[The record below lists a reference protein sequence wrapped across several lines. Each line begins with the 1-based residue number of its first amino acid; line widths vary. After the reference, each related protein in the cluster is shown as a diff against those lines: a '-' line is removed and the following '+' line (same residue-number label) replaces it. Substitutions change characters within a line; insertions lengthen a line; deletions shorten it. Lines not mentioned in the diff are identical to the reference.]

1 MKIIYNN
8 IIPFKGYKA
17 MCVFPFIFVRKDV
30 RSLTAKDINHEK
42 IHGMQQKETLVLLFY
57 LLYGIEW
64 LVKVI
69 YYRNRHTA
77 YKNVSFERE
86 AYDNQDDITYLDKR
100 KLFSWVKYIL

>member
-1 MKIIYNN
+1 MKIVYNY

-17 MCVFPFIFVRKDV
+17 MCVFPFIFVRKDA
-30 RSLTAKDINHEK
+30 RNLTVKDINHEK
-42 IHGMQQKETLVLLFY
+42 IHGEQQKETLFLLFY

-64 LVKVI
+64 LVKVV
-69 YYRNRHTA
+69 YYRNTRTA

-86 AYDNQDDITYLDKR
+86 AYDNQDDIMYLDKR

>member
-1 MKIIYNN
+1 MITIYNN
-8 IIPFKGYKA
+8 LIPFKGYKA
-17 MCVFPFIFVRKDV
+17 MCVYPFLFVRK
-30 RSLTAKDINHEK
+30 TANITDTGINHEK
-42 IHGMQQKETLVLLFY
+42 IHGMQQIETLVLLFY

>member
-17 MCVFPFIFVRKDV
+17 MCVFPFIFVRKDAH
-30 RSLTAKDINHEK
+30 SLTVNDINHEK
-42 IHGMQQKETLVLLFY
+42 IHGKQQKETLFLLFY

-64 LVKVI
+64 IIKVV
-69 YYRNRHTA
+69 YYHNINTA

-86 AYDNQDDITYLDKR
+86 AYDNQGDITYLDKR

>member
-1 MKIIYNN
+1 MITIYNN
-8 IIPFKGYKA
+8 LIPFKGYKA

-30 RSLTAKDINHEK
+30 RSLTVNDINHEK
-42 IHGMQQKETLVLLFY
+42 IHGKQQKETLFLLFY

-64 LVKVI
+64 IIKVV
-69 YYRNRHTA
+69 YYRNRNTA

-86 AYDNQDDITYLDKR
+86 AYDNQGDITYLDKR